1 MMGRGII
8 KSSHHLIIKSPH
20 HHISIMAKTKF
31 DTGGI
36 KVLLGNPKQLEK
48 AVHDNPQEVVRE
60 LATSVASLPIS
71 EITINPGQPRK
82 AFDKTALEELASS
95 IRTHGIIQPI
105 TVRRIQDKE
114 YQIISG
120 ERRFRAS
127 QLAGLT
133 EIPAYVRL
141 ADDQQLL
148 EMALIE
154 NIQREDLNA
163 WEVAISYSR
172 LVEEFKL
179 THENLSERVGKQ
191 RSTITNYLRLLRF
204 ESDPDIKKGIIEGKI
219 SMGHARALAGMDDY
233 ATRNSIYQQILAEDL
248 SVRAVEMLIASH
260 QESRKPRE
268 PKADKQLPHHL
279 REIQDRFNAF
289 FGSKV
294 QLKRD
299 DKGKGQLVVKFAN
312 DAELNRL
319 IDAIEK

>member
-1 MMGRGII
+1 
-8 KSSHHLIIKSPH
+8 
-20 HHISIMAKTKF
+20 MAKGKF

-36 KVLLGNPKQLEK
+36 KALLGNAKQFEK
-48 AVHDNPQEVVRE
+48 AVQENPQEVVRE
-60 LATSVASLPIS
+60 LATAVALLPIA
-71 EITINPGQPRK
+71 EIKANNRQPRK
-82 AFDKTALEELASS
+82 SFDKDSLEELAAS
-95 IRTHGIIQPI
+95 IRTHGIIQPL
-105 TVRRIQDKE
+105 TVRRIHDKE

-133 EIPAYVRL
+133 EVPAYVRL

-163 WEVAISYSR
+163 WEIATSYSR

-179 THENLSERVGKQ
+179 THENLSDRVGKQ

-204 ESDPDIKKGIIEGKI
+204 EGDQDIKKGIIEGSI

-233 ATRNSIYQQILAEDL
+233 AIRNSIYQQILAEDL

-268 PKADKQLPHHL
+268 PKAEKHLPLHL
-279 REIQDRFNAF
+279 REIQDKFNSF

-299 DKGKGQLVVKFAN
+299 EKGKGQLVVKFSN

-319 IDAIEK
+319 IDAIERP